1 MDLNSLNL
9 LLAQAAPPTAPAGSP
24 QPWTMLPMLV
34 LMVVMI
40 GFMFFSQSKKA
51 KQHAALL
58 KTIKPGD
65 KVMMSSGIL
74 GTVVNV
80 KDKIVTIRSA
90 DAKLEFT
97 KSAVAEITER
107 SSDPKTE
114 S

>member
-1 MDLNSLNL
+1 MDSNSLQFF
-9 LLAQAAPPTAPAGSP
+9 LAQAGTQSQP

-51 KQHAALL
+51 KQHAAML
-58 KTIKPGD
+58 KTIKSGD
-65 KVMMSSGIL
+65 KVMTSSGII
-74 GTVVNV
+74 GIVVGV
-80 KDKIVTIRSA
+80 KDNSVTIRSA

-107 SSDPKTE
+107 SSDKADGKSE

>member
-1 MDLNSLNL
+1 
-9 LLAQAAPPTAPAGSP
+9 
-24 QPWTMLPMLV
+24 MLV

-58 KTIKPGD
+58 KTLKPGD
-65 KVMMSSGIL
+65 KVVTASGIL
-74 GTVVNV
+74 GTVVTV
-80 KDKIVTIRSA
+80 RDTVVTIRSA
-90 DAKLEFT
+90 DAKLELT

-107 SSDPKTE
+107 GSDKADAKSE

>member
-1 MDLNSLNL
+1 
-9 LLAQAAPPTAPAGSP
+9 
-24 QPWTMLPMLV
+24 MLPMLV

-58 KTIKPGD
+58 ATLKPGD
-65 KVMMSSGIL
+65 KVVTASGIL
-74 GTVVNV
+74 GTVITV

-90 DAKLEFT
+90 DAKLELT

-107 SSDPKTE
+107 GADKADPKSE

>member
-1 MDLNSLNL
+1 MDSNSLNL
-9 LLAQAAPPTAPAGSP
+9 FLAQAAPQGTP

-58 KTIKPGD
+58 KTLKPGD
-65 KVMMSSGIL
+65 KVMTSSGIV
-74 GTVVNV
+74 GTVVTV
-80 KDKIVTIRSA
+80 KEKLVTIRSA

-107 SSDPKTE
+107 GSEKSDSKSE

>member
-1 MDLNSLNL
+1 MDSNSLNL
-9 LLAQAAPPTAPAGSP
+9 FLAQGAPAGGQA

-51 KQHAALL
+51 KQHAAML

-65 KVMMSSGIL
+65 RVVTASGIL
-74 GTVVNV
+74 GTVVTV
-80 KDKIVTIRSA
+80 KDTAVTIRSG
-90 DAKLEFT
+90 DAKLELT

-107 SSDPKTE
+107 GSDKADPKSE

>member
-1 MDLNSLNL
+1 MDSNSLNL
-9 LLAQAAPPTAPAGSP
+9 FLAVAPQGQPQA
-24 QPWTMLPMLV
+24 WTMLPMLV

-58 KTIKPGD
+58 KTLKPGD

-74 GTVVNV
+74 GIVITV
-80 KDKIVTIRSA
+80 KEKAVTIRSA

-107 SSDPKTE
+107 GNEKSE
-114 S
+114 V

>member
-1 MDLNSLNL
+1 MDSNSLNL
-9 LLAQAAPPTAPAGSP
+9 FLAQGGAAGQA

-58 KTIKPGD
+58 QTLKSGD
-65 KVMMSSGIL
+65 KVVTASGIL
-74 GTVVNV
+74 GTVVTV
-80 KDKIVTIRSA
+80 KDKVVTIRSA

-97 KSAVAEITER
+97 KSAITEITER
-107 SSDPKTE
+107 GSDKADPKIE

>member
-1 MDLNSLNL
+1 MDSNFLHF
-9 LLAQAAPPTAPAGSP
+9 LLAQAGTQTAP

-51 KQHAALL
+51 KQHAAML
-58 KTIKPGD
+58 KTIKAGD
-65 KVMMSSGIL
+65 KVMTSSGII
-74 GTVVNV
+74 GFVVSV
-80 KDKIVTIRSA
+80 KDTSLTLRSA

-97 KSAVAEITER
+97 KSAVAEVLER
-107 SSDPKTE
+107 SSDTKSE

>member
-1 MDLNSLNL
+1 MDSNFLNL
-9 LLAQAAPPTAPAGSP
+9 FLAQAAPAGNP

-58 KTIKPGD
+58 KTLKPGD
-65 KVMMSSGIL
+65 KVVTASGIL

-80 KDKIVTIRSA
+80 KEKVVTIRSA
-90 DAKLEFT
+90 DAKLELT

-107 SSDPKTE
+107 GSDKADEKSE

>member
-1 MDLNSLNL
+1 MDSNFLNL
-9 LLAQAAPPTAPAGSP
+9 FLAEAAPAGTP

-58 KTIKPGD
+58 KTLKPGD
-65 KVMMSSGIL
+65 KVVTASGIL

-80 KDKIVTIRSA
+80 KEKVVTIRSA
-90 DAKLEFT
+90 DAKLELT

-107 SSDPKTE
+107 GSDKADEKSE